1 MYGNYEIIY
10 RFRYFFL
17 IFPLVILNYFHF
29 VNSSTTEEISVA
41 QKRFPFCKSYISS
54 KLYLLFFFEAHHDCR
69 GFLQVD

>member
-29 VNSSTTEEISVA
+29 GNS
-41 QKRFPFCKSYISS
+41 
-54 KLYLLFFFEAHHDCR
+54 
-69 GFLQVD
+69 